1 MRDSEDGLCVPPT
14 LTLSKGF
21 LEEKVSP
28 GFGPTRKRPLI
39 IKAEQEDAQDGERVV
54 SHAEKRAR
62 LSTGEDLLNRP
73 SCIVCLFIFSH
84 PSYSSFC
91 VMSSSF

>member
-1 MRDSEDGLCVPPT
+1 MPPT

-39 IKAEQEDAQDGERVV
+39 VKAELEDAQDGERV
-54 SHAEKRAR
+54 SHAEKRAK
-62 LSTGEDLLNRP
+62 LSTGEDLLKTRLHP
-73 SCIVCLFIFSH
+73 SCAGNHLRLFIFSH
-84 PSYSSFC
+84 LSYSALQF
-91 VMSSSF
+91 V